1 MTTVAQGSTVRATAV
16 IIAVVTILVAV
27 TAVAALVHGRSS
39 SPHRS
44 LVSIIWGVLEG
55 WVLIKSAL
63 DGGILI

>member
-44 LVSIIWGVLEG
+44 LVSIIRGVVEG
-55 WVLIKSAL
+55 WVLIKGAL
-63 DGGILI
+63 EGGILI